1 MMDWKLIG
9 LAVVVA
15 GFALR
20 LNALAVIFTAG
31 LATGLAAGFSLNE
44 IMAMMGQFFVDNRNL
59 TLPVILMVPVVGLL
73 ERHGLQQRVAALI
86 RQEKVTS
93 AGQVLWFYQCLREL
107 TSMVGLSIGNHASMV
122 RPLIVPMAEA
132 AAQTALQTEA
142 ASKAKS
148 GGKLA
153 PADSQAI
160 RAQAGAAENTGNFF
174 ADDIFVAIGA
184 LLLIKGFFDAAKIE
198 VALRD
203 IQWWSLPTALWVMAV
218 GWWRFR
224 RLDRKLNPASGGKEG
239 A

>member
-20 LNALAVIFTAG
+20 LNTLAVIFAAG
-31 LATGLAAGFSLNE
+31 LSTGLAAGFSWLE
-44 IMAMMGQFFVDNRNL
+44 IMEMVGRFFTDQRNL

-73 ERHGLQQRVAALI
+73 ERHGLRQRVATLI
-86 RQEKVTS
+86 RQAKVTS

-132 AAQTALQTEA
+132 AAQE
-142 ASKAKS
+142 KA

-153 PADSQAI
+153 PAGSQSI
-160 RAQAGAAENTGNFF
+160 RAQAGAAENVGNFF

-184 LLLIKGFFDAAKIE
+184 LLLIKGFFDTAKIE
-198 VALRD
+198 VSLRD
-203 IQWWSLPTALWVMAV
+203 IQLWSLPTALWVMAV

-224 RLDRKLNPASGGKEG
+224 RLDAGLGRPPPDKDEA
-239 A
+239 

>member
-20 LNALAVIFTAG
+20 LNTLAVIFAAG
-31 LATGLAAGFSLNE
+31 VSTGLAAGFSWIE
-44 IMAMMGQFFVDNRNL
+44 IMEMVGRFFTDQRNL

-86 RQEKVTS
+86 RQARVTS
-93 AGQVLWFYQCLREL
+93 AGQVLWLYQCLREL

-132 AAQTALQTEA
+132 AAQE
-142 ASKAKS
+142 KG

-153 PADSQAI
+153 PSDSQAI

-184 LLLIKGFFDAAKIE
+184 LLLIEGFFDAAKIE
-198 VALRD
+198 VSLRD
-203 IQWWSLPTALWVMAV
+203 IQLWSLPTALWVMAA

-224 RLDRKLNPASGGKEG
+224 RLDAKLGRPPTGRDQA
-239 A
+239 

>member
-9 LAVVVA
+9 LAVVVV

-73 ERHGLQQRVAALI
+73 ERHGLQQRVAVLI
-86 RQEKVTS
+86 RQAKVTS
-93 AGQVLWFYQCLREL
+93 AGQVLWLYQCLREL

-132 AAQTALQTEA
+132 AAKE
-142 ASKAKS
+142 KC

-153 PADSQAI
+153 PADSQTI

-184 LLLIKGFFDAAKIE
+184 LLLIKGFFDTAKIE

-224 RLDRKLNPASGGKEG
+224 RLDRRIRQDDPAASAGPTGKEG